1 MAEVV
6 ARRKKRRKKRRAP
19 VKVVRPTPAPT
30 PKPTPKPAPAPTA
43 TPKPTP
49 TPTPTSQPSPT
60 SAPAPT
66 QAPTQA
72 PSTPAPTQTPVQTP
86 APGEQYPVPATP
98 AMAATLT
105 PSARERL
112 FLNRFGTGFS
122 QHALAGLRAVGTP
135 EQWLAAQLRPTLL
148 AEHPKVAQV
157 DEWFATQRRTP
168 SAKWATQIDQTKSG
182 WTYGYELGSWTLM
195 RRIHSER
202 SLLETMT
209 DFWSTNLNVPVG
221 HDKAWIYRYD
231 YDATI
236 RRHALGTFEDLLRE
250 CSLHPAMLTY
260 LDLWKSVRGKPNENQ
275 GRELLELHTVGRD
288 AGYTEDMVKAS
299 AVLLSGYTVDWGGT
313 FEPYYKTAAH
323 TTGTATVLGF
333 THPNTD
339 VDGRSAT
346 VAYLKYL
353 AHHPAT
359 ARNLARKMGR
369 YFVGD
374 SPSNGLV
381 DTLAQA
387 YLDAGTSIGAMLTAL
402 STHPEFLGSAG
413 SKVRSPAADLVATA
427 KVLEL
432 DVTGDATGDNY
443 SVAIQWAMGGAL
455 LFSWPRPDGPP
466 VTGSAYSSA
475 SRMFASYGMHL
486 NHAGGYWPR
495 DGVTFK
501 TPASWL
507 PTTSL
512 RFDALVDHLSRRWL
526 GRAADARLQT
536 VARQAT
542 GYAPETVITTSHAIV
557 RWMFP
562 RLAVALLD
570 TPDQMTS

>member
-1 MAEVV
+1 MTMVTARK
-6 ARRKKRRKKRRAP
+6 RRKKRKRRRAP
-19 VKVVRPTPAPT
+19 VKVVRPTPKPT
-30 PKPTPKPAPAPTA
+30 PKPTPAPTPAPQPAPAPA
-43 TPKPTP
+43 PSTPTPSPSTPDPTPAPTDAPAPTDTP
-49 TPTPTSQPSPT
+49 TPTE
-60 SAPAPT
+60 APT
-66 QAPTQA
+66 D
-72 PSTPAPTQTPVQTP
+72 P
-86 APGEQYPVPATP
+86 APGEQHPVPATP
-98 AMAATLT
+98 AMAQTALAA
-105 PSARERL
+105 ARERL

-466 VTGSAYSSA
+466 VTGGAYSSA